1 MATDLVK
8 ISLYDTILYVDG
20 EPSRPSRCEG
30 GRLTDTVGC
39 ASYTDSG
46 SMAFEEN
53 GERIDDLKALMSKV
67 AYATSL
73 FDQDGISV
81 RFMNSRVNV
90 SIPSGEIES

>member
-1 MATDLVK
+1 
-8 ISLYDTILYVDG
+8 
-20 EPSRPSRCEG
+20 
-30 GRLTDTVGC
+30 
-39 ASYTDSG
+39 
-46 SMAFEEN
+46 MAFEEN